1 MRVVVASTNPVK
13 KRAALDAIRI
23 SLGHDDATM
32 VTVDVD
38 SGVPAQPYG
47 DDETLKGA
55 RNRVDAARR
64 EVPDA
69 DLWVGLEGGVVE
81 RDGCLEA
88 MAWIVV
94 DGLAGGKPCRG
105 ESRTATFTLPEE
117 ITALVRSGVELGEAS
132 DRVLGGTN
140 TKQTTGTVG
149 PLTGGVI
156 DRGAYYSH
164 AMVLALI
171 PFRNAELTFT

>member
-13 KRAALDAIRI
+13 RRAAVDAVRI
-23 SLGHDDATM
+23 SLGQDDATVM
-32 VTVDVD
+32 TVDVD
-38 SGVPAQPYG
+38 PGVPAQPYG
-47 DDETLKGA
+47 DEETLKGA
-55 RNRVDAARR
+55 RNRVEAARR

-69 DLWVGLEGGVVE
+69 DLWVGLEGGVVD
-81 RDGCLEA
+81 RSGCLEA

-94 DGLAGGKPCRG
+94 DGIVDGAPRRG

-156 DRGAYYSH
+156 DRVAYYSH

-171 PFRNAELTFT
+171 PFRNPQLAFT